1 MSGALEE
8 PATAGRAAGARG
20 ADVLVRAMEALGAT
34 AAFGVPGT
42 HALAIWEALRESPI
56 ASLGTRTELNAGFAA
71 DGYARAS
78 GRVAPLLLSTGPGA
92 LNSLTALMESASSH
106 VPVVA
111 ISSQIPRELI
121 GRGRG
126 FLHDLPDQRASF
138 APIVKRA
145 WRAESAA
152 ALPDLLAEAWR
163 TALAP
168 PSGPV
173 YLEVPVDVLDGPVED
188 VTPRGAP
195 DTPATVALAEPG
207 ALDAA
212 PVPSPL
218 PPRDALTAAA
228 DLLDAAERPVLWA
241 GGGVERSGAWA
252 ELRAL
257 AERLRAPVATTYMG
271 KGAFPADHP
280 LAAGSACD
288 DAAYQ
293 ELLSEADVVL
303 CVGTELGAETTGQ
316 YQLRFTGRLVQI
328 DAAPERIGAT
338 YPALALAGDAAAV
351 LGALTP
357 LVAEREQDGRAEE
370 RVREI
375 RARIAA
381 GLDAQGRELERGVL
395 DDIAA
400 AAGPEAVIAWD
411 MTIMGY
417 WAAAH
422 LPVIRPRTF
431 LYPLGSGTLGYAW
444 PAAIG
449 AQAALP
455 GARTLAVVGDGGIHY
470 GLTELASARQHG
482 LAAKLLVVD
491 DGGYGILREYQ
502 RDAFGETHSVDLV
515 QPDFEAVGQAFGVP
529 VRAVQPPA
537 LRRALDWAFET
548 DGPAVVV
555 LRAAVAAHQP
565 TP

>member
-1 MSGALEE
+1 MNGALDQSAI
-8 PATAGRAAGARG
+8 ATRAAPARG

-138 APIVKRA
+138 APLVKRV

-152 ALPDLLAEAWR
+152 ALPGVLAEAWR

-173 YLEVPVDVLDGPVED
+173 YLEVPVDVLDGPA
-188 VTPRGAP
+188 TGAP
-195 DTPATVALAEPG
+195 DTAAFAEPG
-207 ALDAA
+207 AHVPPSLPA
-212 PVPSPL
+212 PE
-218 PPRDALTAAA
+218 ALAAAA
-228 DLLDAAERPVLWA
+228 DLLNAAERPVLWA
-241 GGGVERSGAWA
+241 GGGVERSGAWS

-293 ELLSEADVVL
+293 ELLTGADVVL

-316 YQLRFTGRLVQI
+316 YKLRFSGQLVQI

-338 YPALALAGDAAAV
+338 YPALPLVGDAAAV
-351 LGALTP
+351 LGALVP
-357 LVAEREQDGRAEE
+357 LVTERDPDGPAEE
-370 RVREI
+370 RLREL
-375 RARIAA
+375 RARIEA

-395 DDIAA
+395 TDIAA

-422 LPVIRPRTF
+422 LPVILPRTF

-470 GLTELASARQHG
+470 GLTELAAARQHG
-482 LAAKLLVVD
+482 IAAKLLIVD

-515 QPDFEAVGQAFGVP
+515 QPDFEAACRAFGVP
-529 VRAVQPPA
+529 VRTVEPPA
-537 LRRALDWAFET
+537 LRGALDWVFET
-548 DGPAVVV
+548 GGPAVVV
-555 LRAAVAAHQP
+555 LRADIAAHQP

>member
-1 MSGALEE
+1 VNGAL
-8 PATAGRAAGARG
+8 AARRSAPARG
-20 ADVLVRAMEALGAT
+20 ADVLVRAMESLGAT
-34 AAFGVPGT
+34 AVFGVPGT
-42 HALAIWEALRESPI
+42 HALAIWEALRGSPI

-92 LNSLTALMESASSH
+92 LNSLTALMESASAH

-152 ALPDLLAEAWR
+152 GLADLLAQAWR

-173 YLEVPVDVLDGPVED
+173 YVEVPVDVLDGPAEASAGSAG
-188 VTPRGAP
+188 PPGSAS
-195 DTPATVALAEPG
+195 PASGPTQE
-207 ALDAA
+207 
-212 PVPSPL
+212 
-218 PPRDALTAAA
+218 ALTAAA
-228 DLLDAAERPVLWA
+228 ELLNAAKRPVLWA
-241 GGGVERSGAWA
+241 GGGVERSAAWA
-252 ELRAL
+252 QLRAL

-293 ELLSEADVVL
+293 ELLATADVVL

-316 YQLRFTGRLVQI
+316 YKLRFSGQLIQI
-328 DAAPERIGAT
+328 DAVPERIGTT
-338 YPALALAGDAAAV
+338 YPALALVGDAAAV
-351 LGALTP
+351 LDALTP
-357 LVAEREQDGRAEE
+357 LVAEREADGHAEQQVQA
-370 RVREI
+370 VRD
-375 RARIAA
+375 RIAT
-381 GLDAQGRELERGVL
+381 GLDAQGRELERGIL
-395 DDIAA
+395 ADIAA

-422 LPVIRPRTF
+422 LPVISPRTF

-444 PAAIG
+444 PAALG
-449 AQAALP
+449 AQAARP

-470 GLTELASARQHG
+470 GLTELASARQHE
-482 LAAKLLVVD
+482 LAAKLLIVD

-515 QPDFEAVGQAFGVP
+515 QPDFEAAANAFGVP
-529 VRAVQPPA
+529 VRSTVAA
-537 LRRALDWAFET
+537 GLHAALDWAFAG